1 MSNPSEPAVAGS
13 ALGEGGRLV
22 LPLTIATSP
31 QLGIGVMAKIVHEG
45 KGFSAQIVTAVAIYS
60 CTGMRDPQ
68 REALLKVA
76 MKSGG
81 LLKMKSVRRD
91 AHESSDTCV
100 VHGVDVCLSGVEIQ
114 KA

>member
-1 MSNPSEPAVAGS
+1 V
-13 ALGEGGRLV
+13 
-22 LPLTIATSP
+22 
-31 QLGIGVMAKIVHEG
+31 
-45 KGFSAQIVTAVAIYS
+45 
-60 CTGMRDPQ
+60 
-68 REALLKVA
+68 

-100 VHGVDVCLSGVEIQ
+100 VHGADVCLSSIEIQ

>member
-1 MSNPSEPAVAGS
+1 
-13 ALGEGGRLV
+13 
-22 LPLTIATSP
+22 
-31 QLGIGVMAKIVHEG
+31 
-45 KGFSAQIVTAVAIYS
+45 
-60 CTGMRDPQ
+60 MRDPQ

>member
-45 KGFSAQIVTAVAIYS
+45 KGF
-60 CTGMRDPQ
+60 P
-68 REALLKVA
+68 
-76 MKSGG
+76 
-81 LLKMKSVRRD
+81 RR
-91 AHESSDTCV
+91 S
-100 VHGVDVCLSGVEIQ
+100 
-114 KA
+114 